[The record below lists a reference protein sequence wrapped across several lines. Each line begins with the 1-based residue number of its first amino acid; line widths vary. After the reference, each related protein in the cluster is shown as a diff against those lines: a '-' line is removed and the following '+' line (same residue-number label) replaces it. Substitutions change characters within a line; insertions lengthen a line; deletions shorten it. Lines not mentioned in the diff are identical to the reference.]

1 MTMTAE
7 RQVAPSFDLSTLAPS
22 AELRALNCTQ
32 MRDRCRNLARAG
44 RSEYEIVALTGWNV
58 AMVRRALSSKA

>member
-7 RQVAPSFDLSTLAPS
+7 SQAAPTFDPSRLAPS

-44 RSEYEIVALTGWNV
+44 RSEYEIVAFTGWNV
-58 AMVRRALSSKA
+58 TMVRRALSSKA